1 MAPPPLTRFEAV
13 ALRLAEIVGEGECL
27 LAGGLAVIAH
37 GYVRATQDVDL
48 VTRRSL
54 PEVKDRLV
62 GKGIRASL
70 KRGDRLEGNFP
81 CVKGEVDGIPFYIL
95 PELVPIAWDAA
106 VPVLEGPAAALSV
119 IDLDGLIRLKLKA
132 QGAQDLMDVAMLVLL
147 HPEARPRA
155 RELSGAYRVRDRLE
169 AWLKDSRLR
178 GQAREEKRR

>member
-1 MAPPPLTRFEAV
+1 
-13 ALRLAEIVGEGECL
+13 
-27 LAGGLAVIAH
+27 
-37 GYVRATQDVDL
+37 

-70 KRGDRLEGNFP
+70 KRGDPLEGDFP
-81 CVKGEVDGIPFYIL
+81 CVKGELDGIPFDIL

-132 QGAQDLMDVAMLVLL
+132 HGAQDLMDVAMLVLL

-155 RELSGAYRVRDRLE
+155 LELSGAYRVRDRLE
-169 AWLKDSRLR
+169 AWLKDPRVR
-178 GQAREEKRR
+178 AQAREERRRARRGR